1 MGGGVLRDKLDQDA
15 AISFLLE
22 MEETTGWRMEQ
33 LIQSL
38 KEQWDVD
45 NGGN

>member
-1 MGGGVLRDKLDQDA
+1 VLRDKLDQDA
-15 AISFLLE
+15 AISFLLK

-38 KEQWDVD
+38 TKQWDED
-45 NGGN
+45 NSRS